1 MKIIISHDV
10 DHYEWTDH
18 FTRDLFILKFL
29 VRNNIQLLQNKVPLA
44 DYFRRYQMLT
54 INRQHRLYEL
64 IKFNKEHQIPSTFFI
79 GMRNG
84 LNLSYSYAKAKEIVQ
99 LIRENDPDADIG
111 VHGIAYNAIALMQEE
126 YKKLKSVCRGANGIR
141 MHYLRKDDST
151 LQLLNQV
158 GYKFDSTTYEIK
170 NPYAVGQLIEFPVSV
185 MDVSVVSGKDF
196 HKIKEKTLAII
207 DTAAKKGLSYFT
219 VIFHDF
225 YFDKG
230 FSMYKDWYTWLVEL
244 FISRGMEFTSF
255 NKAVQELEAS
265 VKSSLKN

>member
-18 FTRDLFILKFL
+18 FIKDLFIPKFL

-64 IKFNKEHQIPSTFFI
+64 IRFNKEHRIPATFFI

-84 LNLSYSYAKAKEIVQ
+84 LNLSYSYTKAKEIVQ

-111 VHGIAYNAIALMQEE
+111 VHGIAYNAIIPMQEE
-126 YKKLKSVCRGANGIR
+126 YEKLKTVFNQANGIR

-151 LQLLNQV
+151 LQLLNRIR
-158 GYKFDSTTYEIK
+158 YKFDSTTYEIR
-170 NPYAVGQLIEFPVSV
+170 NPYLVGQLIEFPVSL

-196 HKIKEKTLAII
+196 DKIKEKTLAII
-207 DTAAKKGLSYFT
+207 DTAIKNNLAYFT

-230 FSMYKDWYTWLVEL
+230 FSMYKHWYTWLVEH
-244 FISRGMEFTSF
+244 FISQGMEFTSF
-255 NKAVQELEAS
+255 NKAIQELEAS
-265 VKSSLKN
+265 A